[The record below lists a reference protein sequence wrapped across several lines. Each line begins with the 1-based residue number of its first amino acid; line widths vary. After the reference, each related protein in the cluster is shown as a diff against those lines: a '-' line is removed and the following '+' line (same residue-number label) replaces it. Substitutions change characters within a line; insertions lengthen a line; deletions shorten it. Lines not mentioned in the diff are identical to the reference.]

1 MKAPDAGLS
10 GGLLSKS
17 MYDSAECYRRYL
29 DGDEGAAAQLMEDVF
44 FGLVYFVDG
53 YVHDVHTAEDIAMDV
68 MAELFSRRRKYDSRS
83 SLKTFIYMLGK
94 SRALDHLK
102 RRKRV
107 EFAPIEA
114 ADGVSDERA
123 QLEDKIV
130 ASERERAVREAVR
143 KLPDDMREAVH
154 LIYFEELSYDE
165 AARVMRKNRKQV
177 DNLLYRAKKELRE
190 IIGEGG
196 RELLCRN

>member
-1 MKAPDAGLS
+1 MDDCAAG
-10 GGLLSKS
+10 
-17 MYDSAECYRRYL
+17 YRRFL
-29 DGDEGAAAQLMEDVF
+29 EGDESAVAEIMEELF
-44 FGLVYFVDG
+44 FGLVFFIDR
-53 YVHDVHTAEDIAMDV
+53 YVGDVHAAEDIALDV
-68 MAELFSRRRKYDSRS
+68 MSDLFVYKRRYNFKV
-83 SLKTFIYMLGK
+83 SLKTYLSMLGK

-143 KLPDDMREAVH
+143 KLPEDMREAVH

-196 RELLCRN
+196 RELL